1 MSKNMY
7 GLPNH
12 IYLVLGGFKYTSDP
26 NGLIAN
32 VLDEHAPALEFQR
45 CMDEDAWLKL
55 QAAHPSAGGITQ
67 LTGDVTAGPGS
78 ATASPNPARP
88 RISSLVA
95 ERITVGGVASAFL
108 DRRRSAFLN
117 LTSRDLRH
125 HDRRA
130 DHVGRS
136 LLAAWSLRHGR
147 LLGEAEATGFC
158 CELLRRR
165 QAAAIEL
172 RPRASNRRAGRPG
185 REPRPFAHKFL
196 RALGTLRL
204 TWA

>member
-78 ATASPNPARP
+78 GSQTATLANTAVTSGSYTSTNLTVDAKGRTTTAANGAELAQEIGSQFRTRDTRRHRSRLIDPA
-88 RISSLVA
+88 
-95 ERITVGGVASAFL
+95 ASAEVVVGMFCGKAGAGVTL
-108 DRRRSAFLN
+108 CSADDRDFAGRHWSKS
-117 LTSRDLRH
+117 TSRCY
-125 HDRRA
+125 
-130 DHVGRS
+130 RS
-136 LLAAWSLRHGR
+136 
-147 LLGEAEATGFC
+147 E
-158 CELLRRR
+158 
-165 QAAAIEL
+165 
-172 RPRASNRRAGRPG
+172 
-185 REPRPFAHKFL
+185 
-196 RALGTLRL
+196 
-204 TWA
+204 